1 MMSVTLTVKN
11 NIGVILFDLADS
23 KVNLLTFDV
32 LEKFGELLDEI
43 HANSDLKALII
54 QSENGIE
61 YESVEN
67 GKKVSWLKMIDAS
80 TDKQKVR
87 KILPEN

>member
-1 MMSVTLTVKN
+1 LDLDN
-11 NIGVILFDLADS
+11 NPLQVGDRIISLRY
-23 KVNLLTFDV
+23 
-32 LEKFGELLDEI
+32 EMGEC
-43 HANSDLKALII
+43 LII

>member
-1 MMSVTLTVKN
+1 MLNFFKKRKN
-11 NIGVILFDLADS
+11 NKS
-23 KVNLLTFDV
+23 K
-32 LEKFGELLDEI
+32 KSSPILLDLDNNALQVGDRIMSLRYEI
-43 HANSDLKALII
+43 GECLII

>member
-1 MMSVTLTVKN
+1 LDLDNNPLQVGDKIMSLRY
-11 NIGVILFDLADS
+11 
-23 KVNLLTFDV
+23 
-32 LEKFGELLDEI
+32 EMGEC
-43 HANSDLKALII
+43 LII

>member
-1 MMSVTLTVKN
+1 MLNFFKKRKN
-11 NIGVILFDLADS
+11 NKS
-23 KVNLLTFDV
+23 K
-32 LEKFGELLDEI
+32 KSSPILLDLDNNPLQVGDRIMSLRYEMGEC
-43 HANSDLKALII
+43 LII

-87 KILPEN
+87 KILTEN

>member
-1 MMSVTLTVKN
+1 MLNFFKKRKN
-11 NIGVILFDLADS
+11 NKS
-23 KVNLLTFDV
+23 K
-32 LEKFGELLDEI
+32 KSSPILLDLDNNPLQVGDRIMSLRYEMGEC
-43 HANSDLKALII
+43 LII

-61 YESVEN
+61 YESVET

>member
-1 MMSVTLTVKN
+1 MLNFFKKRKN
-11 NIGVILFDLADS
+11 NKS
-23 KVNLLTFDV
+23 K
-32 LEKFGELLDEI
+32 KSSPILLDLDNNPLQVGDKIMSLRYEMGEC
-43 HANSDLKALII
+43 LII

>member
-1 MMSVTLTVKN
+1 MLNLFKKRKN
-11 NIGVILFDLADS
+11 NKS
-23 KVNLLTFDV
+23 K
-32 LEKFGELLDEI
+32 KSSPILLDLDNNPLQVGDRIMSLRYEMGEC
-43 HANSDLKALII
+43 LII
-54 QSENGIE
+54 QNENGIE

>member
-1 MMSVTLTVKN
+1 MLNFFKKRKN
-11 NIGVILFDLADS
+11 NKS
-23 KVNLLTFDV
+23 K
-32 LEKFGELLDEI
+32 KSSPILLDLDNNPIQVGDKIMSLRYEMGEC
-43 HANSDLKALII
+43 LII

-67 GKKVSWLKMIDAS
+67 GTKVSWLKMIDAS

>member
-1 MMSVTLTVKN
+1 MLNFFKKRKN
-11 NIGVILFDLADS
+11 NKS
-23 KVNLLTFDV
+23 K
-32 LEKFGELLDEI
+32 KSSPILLDLDNNALQVGDRIMSLRYEMGEC
-43 HANSDLKALII
+43 LII